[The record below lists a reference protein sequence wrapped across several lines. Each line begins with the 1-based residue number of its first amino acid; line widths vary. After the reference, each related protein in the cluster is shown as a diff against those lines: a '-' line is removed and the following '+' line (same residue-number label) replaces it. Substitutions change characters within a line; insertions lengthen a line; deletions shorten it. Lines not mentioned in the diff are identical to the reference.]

1 METSLTTGDMLHET
15 GTISTESTSSNNS
28 DIFETETNTT
38 TVTTKD
44 ISNILHETE
53 TKFSCGGCKSLFE
66 DICLLSNHMRDHAEG
81 GSFNYNH
88 ILRIAFPVSFSKDA
102 CTQTVDPYEK
112 EIQTLDLLFEES
124 KTYNSKF
131 PFVDTENT
139 EMESSDTILY
149 DVVKTEVPDIQPFTY
164 RVDNELF
171 ISDPVGSSKYFDKQS
186 KKFKEDGQE
195 LDSSS
200 KTETEQMENAY
211 VKCEKCKKKI
221 MKKHMKKHLAL
232 FHKGPRAKRISG
244 RKKKPVK
251 TSKSK
256 DKIEEPTP
264 NKESDQEDTSKVPK
278 LEKDGEQDFVCETCG
293 KHVKTIK
300 YLRRHIKNVHET
312 DQPRFECELC
322 GKKVK
327 NLKIHV
333 QNMHVNY
340 IPRGPAICETC
351 GKVYPTTKSLARHKI
366 VHTEKYLTCRYC
378 SYLSAT
384 HEEFQAHLKVHR
396 LAKRYPCHICKAVYN
411 TPGNI
416 HKHIRSVHMGE
427 RRYFCEVC
435 NKGFYTKTH
444 LQCHRAIHFEPTLKC
459 SFCDRMFKEAG
470 SKRIHER
477 IHKGDQRYRC
487 HICNH
492 GFVQSGCYWSH
503 MLKRHSIP
511 KEEAMV
517 IRQQLMNAGSNQLN
531 EVPQKNMNF
540 FY

>member
-1 METSLTTGDMLHET
+1 METSLSTSDMLHET
-15 GTISTESTSSNNS
+15 ETISTESTSFNNS
-28 DIFETETNTT
+28 DIFEQETNTT
-38 TVTTKD
+38 TVTTKG
-44 ISNILHETE
+44 IGNILHETE

-88 ILRIAFPVSFSKDA
+88 ILRTAFPVSVSKDA

-124 KTYNSKF
+124 KTFNSKF

-149 DVVKTEVPDIQPFTY
+149 DVVKTEVPDFQPFTY

-186 KKFKEDGQE
+186 KKIKEDGQE

-200 KTETEQMENAY
+200 KTETNQMENAY

-264 NKESDQEDTSKVPK
+264 DKEADQEDTSKVPK
-278 LEKDGEQDFVCETCG
+278 VEKDGDQDFVCETCG

-517 IRQQLMNAGSNQLN
+517 IRQQLMNAGLNQSN
-531 EVPQKNMNF
+531 EVPQKNMNY

>member
-1 METSLTTGDMLHET
+1 
-15 GTISTESTSSNNS
+15 
-28 DIFETETNTT
+28 
-38 TVTTKD
+38 
-44 ISNILHETE
+44 
-53 TKFSCGGCKSLFE
+53 
-66 DICLLSNHMRDHAEG
+66 
-81 GSFNYNH
+81 
-88 ILRIAFPVSFSKDA
+88 
-102 CTQTVDPYEK
+102 
-112 EIQTLDLLFEES
+112 
-124 KTYNSKF
+124 
-131 PFVDTENT
+131 
-139 EMESSDTILY
+139 
-149 DVVKTEVPDIQPFTY
+149 
-164 RVDNELF
+164 
-171 ISDPVGSSKYFDKQS
+171 
-186 KKFKEDGQE
+186 
-195 LDSSS
+195 
-200 KTETEQMENAY
+200 
-211 VKCEKCKKKI
+211 
-221 MKKHMKKHLAL
+221 MKKHLAS
-232 FHKGPRAKRISG
+232 FHKGPTGKKIGG

-264 NKESDQEDTSKVPK
+264 IKETDQEETGKVPK
-278 LEKDGEQDFVCETCG
+278 LGKDGEKDFVCETCG

-312 DQPRFECELC
+312 DQPRFECEIC

-351 GKVYPTTKSLARHKI
+351 GKVFPTTKSLARHKI

-477 IHKGDQRYRC
+477 IHKNDQRYRC

-492 GFVQSGCYWSH
+492 GFIQSGCYWSH

-517 IRQQLMNAGSNQLN
+517 IRQQLLNAGSNQSSQGS
-531 EVPQKNMNF
+531 EKNMNY